1 MRALAR
7 DRVNPLYLEE
17 AKAMQA
23 AASEVEMSG
32 SSPSARKAPKS
43 GRDWRGEGCD
53 GQEVPLVCPTTS
65 IARMRTS
72 TQQTGRSPTSAR

>member
-43 GRDWRGEGCD
+43 GSVESLWRGEGCD
-53 GQEVPLVCPTTS
+53 EREVPIVWGSRPRLS
-65 IARMRTS
+65 
-72 TQQTGRSPTSAR
+72 